1 MALTRLS
8 IETINKSVLFSIT
21 VVNPSIKEIIKLNAA
36 SITSGILS
44 AIPLIKPT
52 IKSPPAS
59 TISGVYSANV
69 LRIFVKIFTI
79 L

>member
-8 IETINKSVLFSIT
+8 IEIITKSVLFSIA
-21 VVNPSIKEIIKLNAA
+21 VVNPSIKEITKLNAA
-36 SITSGILS
+36 STTSGILS

-59 TISGVYSANV
+59 TISGEYHS
-69 LRIFVKIFTI
+69 
-79 L
+79 